1 MLAGGSVIRL
11 SERYEVRCWIYR
23 GASLPEGARGVGGT
37 AGCWYEPA
45 LVGFHCVPLNACRC
59 FGLYHCFSAAQSSP
73 TLCDP
78 IDCSMP
84 GLPVPYHL
92 PEFAQVHVHCT
103 GDAIQPSNPLTPSSP
118 SASQP
123 SGTFPMSWLF
133 ASGCRS
139 IGASASVL
147 PLGIQGWFS
156 LRLTGLISSLS
167 KWLSGVFSSTTVRRH
182 QFFGALPFL
191 CSSSHNCTWPLGRP

>member
-1 MLAGGSVIRL
+1 M
-11 SERYEVRCWIYR
+11 
-23 GASLPEGARGVGGT
+23 
-37 AGCWYEPA
+37 
-45 LVGFHCVPLNACRC
+45 PLNACRC

-78 IDCSMP
+78 MDCSMP

-133 ASGCRS
+133 ASGDQNT
-139 IGASASVL
+139 GALASASVL
-147 PLGIQGWFS
+147 PMNSQDIFPLG
-156 LRLTGLISSLS
+156 LTGLISLKSKGLS
-167 KWLSGVFSSTTVRRH
+167 KVFSSTTVRKY
-182 QFFGALPFL
+182 QFFGAQPSLRPN
-191 CSSSHNCTWPLGRP
+191 SHICT